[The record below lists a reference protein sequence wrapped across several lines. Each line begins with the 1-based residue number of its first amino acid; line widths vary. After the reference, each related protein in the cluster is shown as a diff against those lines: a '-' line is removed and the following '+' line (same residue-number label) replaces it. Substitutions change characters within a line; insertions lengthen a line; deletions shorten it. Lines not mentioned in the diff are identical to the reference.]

1 MPVSQSPNSPETN
14 ANQTEDE
21 ISLLDLLIVLARHKK
36 LILGL
41 PFAAAV
47 LVAGITLLMP
57 NIFTATTRILPPQ
70 QGQSTAAAMLG
81 QLGALAGA
89 AGSSLGIKNPN
100 DLYVGMLKSRTVADN
115 LIARFKL
122 TERYE
127 TEKQDDTRKSLSEVV
142 NINAGKDGIIT
153 ITADDEDPKFAAD
166 LANAHVEELY
176 KLTQNLAVTEA
187 SQRRLFFEKQLKKA
201 KDELAG
207 AEVAF
212 KQTQERTGVLQIDAQ
227 GKAMIEAVGAIRA
240 QIAAKEV
247 EMGAQRTFA
256 TEQNPDYLR
265 TQQELIGLR
274 AQLGKYEKG
283 GESDLLATGKLPAA
297 GLENIRKLRD
307 VKYYETLYEL
317 LARQYEMSRVDEAR
331 DASIIQVLDKAVAP
345 DRKSKPKRALIVILT
360 AFGVGFLAIL
370 IAFVRE
376 SMGKAKQD
384 PEQAS
389 RLANLRASLRWR

>member
-1 MPVSQSPNSPETN
+1 
-14 ANQTEDE
+14 
-21 ISLLDLLIVLARHKK
+21 
-36 LILGL
+36 
-41 PFAAAV
+41 
-47 LVAGITLLMP
+47 
-57 NIFTATTRILPPQ
+57 
-70 QGQSTAAAMLG
+70 
-81 QLGALAGA
+81 
-89 AGSSLGIKNPN
+89 
-100 DLYVGMLKSRTVADN
+100 
-115 LIARFKL
+115 
-122 TERYE
+122 
-127 TEKQDDTRKSLSEVV
+127 
-142 NINAGKDGIIT
+142 
-153 ITADDEDPKFAAD
+153 
-166 LANAHVEELY
+166 
-176 KLTQNLAVTEA
+176 VTEA